1 MVMEARA
8 LSTSSSLAMPLRFL
22 CYLDEIK
29 LIQMYSLQDED
40 LRQNADSITQNVFDG
55 TKDLC
60 GLQLQGIEKQ
70 ASVGFLSY
78 LECLRYLEVG
88 IGHRPNT
95 G

>member
-1 MVMEARA
+1 
-8 LSTSSSLAMPLRFL
+8 MPLRFV

-29 LIQMYSLQDED
+29 LIQMYSFQDED
-40 LRQNADSITQNVFDG
+40 LRQSADNITQNVFDG

-88 IGHRPNT
+88 IWHWPNILNF
-95 G
+95 